1 MRKYI
6 YVIILFLFASKALS
20 HTSHYEGLKK
30 IEMDVLRNG
39 EVIGYSNYFFESAE
53 NKMTVKNYTKFKVN
67 LLGVTVFSVLSE
79 SIEKYENDK
88 LFFFQSN
95 TFQNDKEKFV
105 NLKYNESSKKF
116 IINGSSYKGEAS
128 LDCIIGNWWN
138 HKIFKASKQISPLS
152 GSIKEQVVI
161 FLEKE
166 KININNKEYL
176 TEHYKLKSKDESLP
190 DDKKL
195 NFDLWYNPKSNLII
209 KVSYSK
215 MGNWEYRI
223 RNYEIN

>member
-53 NKMTVKNYTKFKVN
+53 NKMTVKNYTKFKVK

-138 HKIFKASKQISPLS
+138 HKIFKATKQISPLS
-152 GSIKEQVVI
+152 GSIKEQVVTFI
-161 FLEKE
+161 GKE

-176 TEHYKLKSKDESLP
+176 TEHFKIKSKNTNLDE
-190 DDKKL
+190 DKK
-195 NFDLWYNPKSNLII
+195 FDFDVWYNPKNNLIL

-215 MGNWEYRI
+215 MGNWEYRL
-223 RNYEIN
+223 NNFE

>member
-6 YVIILFLFASKALS
+6 YTIIIILFASKAFS

-53 NKMTVKNYTKFKVN
+53 KKMTVKNYTKFKVD
-67 LLGVTVFSVLSE
+67 LLGITVFSISSE
-79 SIEKYENDK
+79 AIEKYENDK
-88 LFFFQSN
+88 LIYFKSN
-95 TFQNDKEKFV
+95 TFQNDKEKYV
-105 NLKYNESSKKF
+105 NLNYDKSLKKF
-116 IINGSSYKGEAS
+116 IIDGSSYKGEAS

-138 HKIFKASKQISPLS
+138 HKIFKANKQISPLS
-152 GSIKEQVVI
+152 GSIKEQIVTFVG
-161 FLEKE
+161 KE
-166 KININNKEYL
+166 KVNINNKEYL
-176 TEHYKLKSKDESLP
+176 TEHFKLKSKDENLP

-195 NFDLWYNPKSNLII
+195 NFDIWYNPESNLII

-215 MGNWEYRI
+215 MGNWEYRL
-223 RNYEIN
+223 NNFE

>member
-53 NKMTVKNYTKFKVN
+53 NKMTVKNYTKFKVK

-79 SIEKYENDK
+79 SIEKYENGK
-88 LFFFQSN
+88 LVFFKSN
-95 TFQNDKEKFV
+95 TFQNEKEKFV

-152 GSIKEQVVI
+152 GSIKEQIVTFI
-161 FLEKE
+161 GKE
-166 KININNKEYL
+166 KININKKEYL
-176 TEHYKLKSKDESLP
+176 AEHFKLKSKDENLP
-190 DDKKL
+190 EDKKL
-195 NFDLWYNPKSNLII
+195 NFDIWYNPENNLII

-215 MGNWEYRI
+215 MGNWEYRLK
-223 RNYEIN
+223 NFE